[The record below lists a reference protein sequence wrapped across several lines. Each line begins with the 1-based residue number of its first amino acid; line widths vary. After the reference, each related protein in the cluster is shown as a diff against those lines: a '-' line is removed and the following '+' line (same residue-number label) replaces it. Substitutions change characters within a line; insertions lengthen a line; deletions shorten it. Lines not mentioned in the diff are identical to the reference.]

1 VGSSDRSTLFL
12 YNYCLFLNIKV
23 HGHGRVLGRRSSCC
37 TGTGPMAP
45 RRGAWGGP
53 RAPGAH
59 IRFLIDMQIYNKITL
74 YYLGKREEKQ

>member
-1 VGSSDRSTLFL
+1 MVG
-12 YNYCLFLNIKV
+12 CWAGAV
-23 HGHGRVLGRRSSCC
+23 AGC